1 MITQVYL
8 NPVKSIRTPRI
19 NKKKIVDFFKNATRR
34 TIHDFKINFYERF
47 LEKRENCIE
56 NQVNKIYK
64 EKKMDKDMI

>member
-8 NPVKSIRTPRI
+8 SPVKSIRTPRI
-19 NKKKIVDFFKNATRR
+19 NKKKILDFFKNANGK
-34 TIHDFKINFYERF
+34 TIHEYRNNFYQKF
-47 LEKRENCIE
+47 LQKRDSCIE